1 MNKLSKFTFKN
12 GQDIRY
18 KIIWKQPAKSQRAD
32 GLCDNPDQPKPKIL
46 VDPDLNDK
54 RFMEVICE
62 EVFHAFAYEKNEK
75 TARRFAATLKKL
87 FYKLGWKR
95 N

>member
-18 KIIWKQPAKSQRAD
+18 KIIWRQPAKSQKAD

-46 VDPDLNDK
+46 VDPNLNDK

-75 TARRFAATLKKL
+75 NGKKVCRYFKKIVL
-87 FYKLGWKR
+87 
-95 N
+95 